1 MPRTCAKIRSFAG
14 EDRPSNSFGGVKSQI
29 VAPKRWQGTTTTK
42 ETTTCFVGEHTQ
54 VSCIFIINPS
64 AGLCPPV
71 TLPVATF
78 HLVPDS
84 SNKISHVH
92 PKRRQA
98 VSNRHCHRFLHRLRG
113 ILIPRLAA
121 SSHHHQ
127 LHSHPQRSII
137 LPIAM
142 DDVDHE
148 TLPLLHNHGLHQQ
161 QIAHLSRAHP
171 CLRQLPFGLRQY

>member
-1 MPRTCAKIRSFAG
+1 M
-14 EDRPSNSFGGVKSQI
+14 
-29 VAPKRWQGTTTTK
+29 
-42 ETTTCFVGEHTQ
+42 
-54 VSCIFIINPS
+54 SCILIINPS

-98 VSNRHCHRFLHRLRG
+98 ISDHHHHRFLHRLRG

-127 LHSHPQRSII
+127 FHPHPQRSITR
-137 LPIAM
+137 PMAT

-161 QIAHLSRAHP
+161 QIAHLSCQRG
-171 CLRQLPFGLRQY
+171 LPFGLRQHRPIQPPTFINRLLLAFRMTVLLNPCLIELSASI